1 MTWAV
6 AIHQGSWKSV
16 TNRINEQH
24 LPVEIYR
31 PAIKTAQT
39 HGRFESEPLLF
50 NYCFVNSD
58 LSIDLIAKL
67 IPVRFIKFNSAVAVV
82 PDSVIL
88 YWQGVVRGMQYER
101 ETSMSC
107 KQWALDH
114 QGQTAT
120 IRQGDLAGFAGT
132 IDGDA
137 GKRSVYLDV
146 KMFNRIVRLKAEIAF
161 LEVESRNGQ

>member
-24 LPVEIYR
+24 LQVEIYR

-50 NYCFVNSD
+50 NYCFVNSAINLD
-58 LSIDLIAKL
+58 HVAKVL
-67 IPVRFIKFNSAVAVV
+67 PLRFVKFDGDIAVV
-82 PDSVIL
+82 PDSVVT

-101 ETSMSC
+101 ETSFNC
-107 KQWALDH
+107 ADWVLQH
-114 QGQTAT
+114 NGQTAT
-120 IRQGDLAGFAGT
+120 IRQGDLAGIAGT
-132 IDGDA
+132 IDGAA

-146 KMFNRIVRLKAEIAF
+146 KMFGRTVRIKAEISF
-161 LEVESRNGQ
+161 LEVESRIDQ